1 MGGGALGT
9 VLGLGVVAVVID
21 MAIRLVALVVVPRN
35 RLPTAA
41 MAWLLA
47 VFFIPVIGVVLFL
60 LIGNPKLPMKRQL
73 KQTEMN
79 EVAADRLVPVEA
91 PEEAAPVDWLEPL
104 ITLNRNLS
112 GMPFVDGNA
121 GELNG
126 DYSGSMA
133 TVAAEIDAATSY
145 VHVEYYILNVDET
158 TGVFFDALEAAV
170 KRGVTVR
177 VLLDHWASSH
187 CRDYKATLERLT
199 SMGAQWRLMLPVRPL
214 HRQYQRID
222 LRNHRKLVVIDGVVA
237 FVGSQN
243 MIDRTYNKKSNI
255 KRGLMWQE
263 LVCRVEGPVV
273 SSIDFVFA
281 TDWYMETDEQLE
293 PAELSAAKQPAQ
305 VPPTPSVP
313 TPAPAGDLG
322 CQVVPSGPGFEVEN
336 NLQLF
341 LSLLYAARDRVII
354 TSPYF
359 VPDDSMLRGLMA
371 ATGRGVHVELFVSEL
386 GDQAMVW
393 HAQRSYYEAL
403 LRTGLRIY
411 RYPAPYILHAKHF
424 SVDDDVALIGSSN
437 MDMRSFGLNSEIS
450 LLVRSRSF
458 VAQMRV
464 VEKEYRAIS
473 KELTLEEWQQEPLK
487 ATVLDGLARLTSAL
501 Q

>member
-1 MGGGALGT
+1 MGGGALQT

-21 MAIRLVALVVVPRN
+21 MTIRLVALVVIPRN

-73 KQTEMN
+73 KQTEMT
-79 EVAADRLVPVEA
+79 EVAADRLAPVEA
-91 PEEAAPVDWLEPL
+91 PEEAAPVEWLEPL

-121 GELNG
+121 GELSG
-126 DYSGSMA
+126 DYTGSMA
-133 TVAAEIDAATSY
+133 TIAAEIDAATSY

-158 TGVFFDALEAAV
+158 TGVFFDALEGAV

-199 SMGAQWRLMLPVRPL
+199 SMGAQWRLMLPVQPL
-214 HRQYQRID
+214 KGHYQRID
-222 LRNHRKLVVIDGVVA
+222 LRNHRKLVVIDGVIA

-273 SSIDFVFA
+273 ASIDLVFA

-293 PAELSAAKQPAQ
+293 PAEQQPAQ
-305 VPPTPSVP
+305 PASV
-313 TPAPAGDLG
+313 PAGDLG
-322 CQVVPSGPGFEVEN
+322 CQVVPSGPGFQVEN

-341 LSLLYAARDRVII
+341 LSLLYAARERVII

-403 LRTGLRIY
+403 LRTGMRIY

-473 KELTLEEWQQEPLK
+473 KELTLEEWEQEPGM
-487 ATVLDGLARLTSAL
+487 ATLLDGLARLTSAL

>member
-1 MGGGALGT
+1 MGGGALQA

-60 LIGNPKLPMKRQL
+60 LIGNPKLPMKRQD
-73 KQTEMN
+73 KQKKMN
-79 EVAADRLVPVEA
+79 EVAAERLAPVEA

-126 DYSGSMA
+126 DYTGSMA
-133 TVAAEIDAATSY
+133 TLAAEIDAATSY
-145 VHVEYYILNVDET
+145 VHVEYYILNVDDT
-158 TGVFFDALEAAV
+158 TRVVFDALEAAV
-170 KRGVTVR
+170 RRGVVVR

-199 SMGAQWRLMLPVRPL
+199 SMGAQWHLMLPVRPL
-214 HRQYQRID
+214 HGQYQRID

-273 SSIDFVFA
+273 ASIDLVFA

-293 PAELSAAKQPAQ
+293 PAELSPERPAT
-305 VPPTPSVP
+305 V
-313 TPAPAGDLG
+313 PAGDLG

-359 VPDDSMLRGLMA
+359 VPDDSMLRGLMS

-411 RYPAPYILHAKHF
+411 QYPAPYILHAKHF

-473 KELTLEEWQQEPLK
+473 KELTLADWLQEPLT
-487 ATVLDGLARLTSAL
+487 ATVKDGLARLTSAL

>member
-1 MGGGALGT
+1 MGGGVLGT
-9 VLGLGVVAVVID
+9 VLGLGVVAVVVD

-47 VFFIPVIGVVLFL
+47 VFFIPVIGVLLFL

-79 EVAADRLVPVEA
+79 EVAADRLVPVAA
-91 PEEAAPVDWLEPL
+91 PEEVAPVDWLEPL

-121 GELNG
+121 GELSG

-133 TVAAEIDAATSY
+133 TMAAEIDAATTY

-199 SMGAQWRLMLPVRPL
+199 SMGAQWRLMLPVQSAARPVPA
-214 HRQYQRID
+214 HRPPQPPQAGR
-222 LRNHRKLVVIDGVVA
+222 HRRHGRV
-237 FVGSQN
+237 
-243 MIDRTYNKKSNI
+243 
-255 KRGLMWQE
+255 RGLAEHDRPHLQQE
-263 LVCRVEGPVV
+263 VEHQAWPDVAGAGVPGRGSGRGLDRLRLRHRLVHGDRRAARARRAAAAPAGSRV
-273 SSIDFVFA
+273 
-281 TDWYMETDEQLE
+281 
-293 PAELSAAKQPAQ
+293 
-305 VPPTPSVP
+305 
-313 TPAPAGDLG
+313 PAGDLG
-322 CQVVPSGPGFEVEN
+322 CQVVPSGPGFQVEN

-341 LSLLYAARDRVII
+341 LSLLYAARERVII

-403 LRTGLRIY
+403 LRTG
-411 RYPAPYILHAKHF
+411 
-424 SVDDDVALIGSSN
+424 
-437 MDMRSFGLNSEIS
+437 
-450 LLVRSRSF
+450 
-458 VAQMRV
+458 
-464 VEKEYRAIS
+464 
-473 KELTLEEWQQEPLK
+473 
-487 ATVLDGLARLTSAL
+487 
-501 Q
+501 